1 MDICLQFFTLIN
13 NVIVNIVCHTCLP
26 MPLCEVSIV
35 YIGGN
40 ATLSSTLRF
49 YQIILP
55 SAYTNLYS
63 SPTCS
68 AHMHV
73 SNFQVSTSLQIF
85 DKVKLKKFGSL
96 MHILILIYIFLVTN
110 AIEHLFLDLLAIY
123 TFSLFKFLSI
133 SFVHFNF
140 SF

>member
-1 MDICLQFFTLIN
+1 MLHYIFIHVPMDICLQFFTLIN

-96 MHILILIYIFLVTN
+96 MHILILIYIFLFIGMLSN
-110 AIEHLFLDLLAIY
+110 FILLAFRVYIHIE
-123 TFSLFKFLSI
+123 LF
-133 SFVHFNF
+133 
-140 SF
+140 